1 MALKARDP
9 GCGTKGRNRC
19 KLREKRAGTDSVSKV
34 LFGAYH
40 APALHPTP
48 GLRRPGFCSTESLV
62 EQGGSLI
69 YQSQEEPPSRE
80 DWVIQGLGGS

>member
-1 MALKARDP
+1 MALKARGP

-19 KLREKRAGTDSVSKV
+19 KLREERAGTVSKV
-34 LFGAYH
+34 LLGAYH
-40 APALHPTP
+40 APALHLTP
-48 GLRRPGFCSTESLV
+48 GLRRPGFCSTESLA